1 MTLLPVR
8 LSCIRRLLGA
18 TIVTLTLSLSVRGAS
33 LAFPGAEGFG
43 ANASGGRGGTVYHV
57 TNLNDSGAG
66 SFRDAV
72 SVAGRTVVFDVGGVI
87 TLTSPVVLKSNLT
100 VAGQTAPGGG
110 ITLYGDRLGLSG
122 VNNLI
127 IRYLRVREGINGD
140 SGTDAISA
148 DSGDRMIFDHV
159 SASWGRDETFSFN
172 GTPSNITLQDC
183 IIGQGLLVHSAG
195 GLVQTSGGVSIF
207 RCLYIDNWMRNPKVK
222 GVNDYQNNVVYN
234 WGAGG
239 GYIPAGDSAGLSFAN
254 LINNYF
260 IAGQNTGSE
269 GPFKTGNQNYN
280 LYHAGNFQDLNVNGA
295 LDGTAVTDASFPTL
309 HLVATPFSYAAP
321 ATLLTAQQA
330 LAHVIANAGA
340 SLHRDSVDSSMLAE
354 LTSFG
359 TVGIQ
364 IFNESEVGGVGT
376 IAGGL
381 APKDTDGDGM
391 PDYWEEAAG
400 TNPLVADNN
409 GDINGDG
416 YTNLENYLN
425 SLVIASVPAVTID
438 GIASD
443 TGSSSNDGI
452 TSDNSLVLRGTAAA
466 GATVTLSRIDTSA
479 IGAAVADGT
488 GQWSFDYTGTPL
500 ADRFYAFTATAT
512 LAAGGESPPTRAF
525 VVKVDTAAAAAPTI
539 TSIVTTPSFLINGT
553 SEPGSAVSV
562 TLVGTGVVGT
572 AVTNELGNWSATY
585 SGAPL
590 PPGAYAFTAAAVD
603 LGGNAGAAS
612 APYAINTSLAAP
624 VFTSIVSDSG
634 TAGDFIT
641 NDPSLIFNGT
651 SFANAIVTLTRAGVG
666 VIGTATAN
674 GTGAWSFSYEG
685 TPLAAGTHTFTA
697 TAATGGSSSP
707 ASAPRVVTIDTT
719 RPTVSSIRRQNPTVA
734 ATTGS
739 TLVYRVTFAEP
750 VTGVDATDFVLTLS
764 GATATLSSLTPVS
777 STVYDVTVTGASGDG
792 TVRLDLKASGT
803 GIADVAGNLSNA
815 AFTAGQTYT
824 IRLPGSGVWISDEV
838 GGLWS
843 NAANWENTVVA
854 NGTGATAD
862 FSSLNLDG
870 VIPVQLDSARTIGR
884 VVFGDTD
891 FGTPTLWLLGDNG
904 SAANVLTLAG
914 SNPTIQVNAAT
925 TTGDTIDVPA
935 ANAFP
940 TTLDAVLA
948 GTAGFTKSGVGT
960 VLLTKPNTIS
970 GPLTITKGIVE
981 IGVGGSLT
989 PTPVGTNPSV
999 TIATSQQLRVS
1010 GGTFSTAGDITW
1022 NSGTGTGIIVS
1033 AGTASFQKIRPSNT
1047 RNSFFRVSGGVATA
1061 TELNFPR
1068 SGDSEVQA
1076 LAAGIFITGGDTT
1089 INTVGLGTADSWGS
1103 LAVSGGRLTV
1113 TDVLHN
1119 AFQVTSTRGGVINV
1133 SGGELNVTS
1142 AATGLIMSRNPVT
1155 DTPARAN
1162 NPNQV
1167 SKLIITGGVSN
1178 IARLAL
1184 GYDAT
1189 SSAGS
1194 ATVSLANG
1202 ELNLGAG
1209 SLVKNGA
1216 LASTVTLNSGT
1227 LGAIAPWSSS
1237 VPMTVA
1243 GAPGILFVRA
1253 GTAGGAPFDI
1263 ELSGVL
1269 SGAGGFTK
1277 TGAGQLTLSGAST
1290 FAGGVAVDAGVL
1302 RISGSLAAG
1311 GPIDIN
1317 AGGALIGDG
1326 TVSRT
1331 VNLNGTIAPNGAVAT
1346 AAFHGEALTWNSGG
1360 RLAFDLGVSGVSNQ
1374 LVLTGALTKGSSGL
1388 YLIALNAG
1396 SGLAVGNIYTVATF
1410 GSTDFIASDF
1420 TVTGLP
1426 AGYAAAVTLNSTSL
1440 QLTIVGQPFIT
1451 SPAAAGGTF
1460 GAPFSYGIVAGN
1472 TPTSFSAAG
1481 LPAGLSVDPVTGV
1494 ISGSPAATGT
1504 FNVTLGATNI
1514 AGTGNALLTLTITKA
1529 TTPIALGDLKQ
1540 AYDGTAK
1547 SVSAT
1552 TNPAGLNVV
1561 STYNG
1566 NATATLPGV
1575 YAVVSTVDD
1584 LNYSGTVTGQL
1595 EITITALVRHAPNL
1609 NGNLDGS
1616 LQLLSGESFALNG
1629 NSYVAGDLL
1638 VPGTPAT
1645 RLNGH
1650 PSLLGTRDETGA
1662 VTPSNYTVTLNGNAL
1677 ARYIVRRVDPIA
1689 FPTVTAPV
1697 APAGTRNVVLNNSSQ
1712 NPGDFAT
1719 LRNLTLNGSVGTVV
1733 IPAGAYGDL
1742 TANGN
1747 SGFILGDAT
1756 ATEPSV
1762 YHLQRLTLNGTSSLQ
1777 VVGPVVIKLAN
1788 GLSTNATLGANG
1800 HVDWL
1805 KIEIS
1810 NGGLNLNGGALH
1822 GEVVAPVGNI
1832 SINGQATL
1840 HGRVMADRLTI
1851 NGGGLLTED
1860 TP

>member
-1 MTLLPVR
+1 MTLPFVR
-8 LSCIRRLLGA
+8 SSCVRRLLGA
-18 TIVTLTLSLSVRGAS
+18 MIAILALGVSLHGAQP
-33 LAFPGAEGFG
+33 AFPGAEGFG
-43 ANASGGRGGTVYHV
+43 ASTSGGRGGTVYHV

-72 SVAGRTVVFDVGGVI
+72 SVAGRTVVFDVGGII

-100 VAGQTAPGGG
+100 VAGQTAPGDG

-122 VNNLI
+122 VNNVI

-140 SGTDAISA
+140 SGTDTISA
-148 DSGDRMIFDHV
+148 DSGDRMMFDHV

-172 GTPSNITLQDC
+172 GTASNVTLQDC

-309 HLVATPFSYAAP
+309 HLVATPFNYAAP

-330 LAHVIANAGA
+330 LAHVIAYVGA
-340 SLHRDSVDSSMLAE
+340 SLHRDSVDTNMIAE
-354 LTSFG
+354 LASYG
-359 TVGIQ
+359 TVGVQ

-409 GDINGDG
+409 GDLNGDG

-425 SLVIASVPAVTID
+425 SLVIAGVPAVTID

-443 TGSSSNDGI
+443 TGSSTSDGI

-466 GATVTLSRIDTSA
+466 GATVTLSRIDTGV
-479 IGAAVADGT
+479 IGTAVANGA
-488 GQWSFDYTGTPL
+488 GQWTLDYTGTPL

-512 LAAGGESPPTRAF
+512 LATGNESPPTRAF
-525 VVKVDTAAAAAPTI
+525 VVKVDTAAAAAPAI
-539 TSIVTTPSFLINGT
+539 TSIVTTPTFLINGT
-553 SEPGSAVSV
+553 SEPGSLVSV

-572 AVTNELGNWSATY
+572 ATTNEQGNWSATY

-590 PPGAYAFTAAAVD
+590 PPGAYTFTAAAVD
-603 LGGNAGAAS
+603 LGGNAGPAS
-612 APYAINTSLAAP
+612 APYAINTALAAP
-624 VFTSIVSDSG
+624 VFTAIVSDSG

-651 SFANAIVTLTRAGVG
+651 SFANAVVTLTRAGVG

-674 GTGAWSFSYEG
+674 ASGAWSFSYEG
-685 TPLAAGTHTFTA
+685 TPLAQGTHSFTA

-719 RPTVSSIRRQNPTVA
+719 RPTVSSIRRQNPTTA

-750 VTGVDATDFVLTLS
+750 VSNVDATDFALTLS
-764 GATATLSSLTPVS
+764 GATATISSLVPVS
-777 STVYDVTVTGASGDG
+777 TTVYDVTVTGASGDG

-803 GIADVAGNLSNA
+803 GIADVAGNLANV

-824 IRLPGSGVWISDEV
+824 IRLPGSSVWIADEV

-843 NAANWENTVVA
+843 NPANWENSIVA

-870 VIPVQLDSARTIGR
+870 VIPVELDSARTIGR
-884 VVFGDTD
+884 LVFGDTD

-914 SNPTIQVNAAT
+914 STPTIQVNAAT
-925 TTGDTIDVPA
+925 TTGDTVDVPA
-935 ANAFP
+935 ANASP
-940 TTLDAVLA
+940 STLDVVLA

-960 VLLTKPNTIS
+960 LLLTQPNTIS
-970 GPLTITKGIVE
+970 GPLTIAKGIVE

-989 PTPVGTNPSV
+989 PTAVGANPSV

-1010 GGTFSTAGDITW
+1010 GGTFSTAGDVVWT
-1022 NSGTGTGIIVS
+1022 SGTGTGIIVS

-1076 LAAGIFITGGDTT
+1076 LAAGIFISGGDTT
-1089 INTVGLGTADSWGS
+1089 IGTVGLGTADSWGS

-1142 AATGLIMSRNPVT
+1142 ATSGLIMSRNPIT

-1167 SKLIITGGVSN
+1167 SKFIITGGVSN

-1194 ATVSLANG
+1194 ATVSLTNG

-1216 LASTVTLNSGT
+1216 LAATVTLNSGT

-1237 VPMTVA
+1237 VPLIVA
-1243 GAPGILFVRA
+1243 GAPGTLFVRA
-1253 GTAGGAPFDI
+1253 GNATGTPFDI

-1269 SGAGGFTK
+1269 SGTGGFTK
-1277 TGAGQLTLSGAST
+1277 TGDGQLTLSGANT
-1290 FAGGVAVDAGVL
+1290 FAGAVAIDAGTL

-1317 AGGALIGDG
+1317 AGGVLVGDG

-1331 VNLNGTIAPNGAVAT
+1331 VNLNGTIAPNGATAT
-1346 AAFHGEALTWNSGG
+1346 AAFHGAALTWNSGG
-1360 RLAFDLGVSGVSNQ
+1360 RLVFDLGANGVSNQ
-1374 LVLTGALTKGSSGL
+1374 LVLTGALTRGTSGL
-1388 YLIALNAG
+1388 YQIALNSGG
-1396 SGLAVGNIYTVATF
+1396 SLAVGNVYTVATF
-1410 GSTDFIASDF
+1410 GSTDFVASDF

-1426 AGYAAAVTLNSTSL
+1426 AGYAAAVSLNGTSL

-1451 SPAAAGGTF
+1451 SPAVAGGTF
-1460 GAPFSYGIVAGN
+1460 GLPFSYGITAGN
-1472 TPTSFSAAG
+1472 TPTSFSATG
-1481 LPAGLSVDPVTGV
+1481 LPAGLTVDPATGV
-1494 ISGSPAATGT
+1494 ISGNPAETGT
-1504 FNVTLGATNI
+1504 FNVVVGATNI
-1514 AGTGNALLTLTITKA
+1514 AGTGSAPLSLTIAKA
-1529 TTPIALGDLKQ
+1529 TTPVALSSLKQ
-1540 AYDGTAK
+1540 AYDGTPK
-1547 SVSAT
+1547 IVT
-1552 TNPAGLNVV
+1552 TMTNPAGLNVIL
-1561 STYNG
+1561 TYNG
-1566 NATATLPGV
+1566 NPSATLPGT
-1575 YAVVSTVDD
+1575 YAVVATVDD
-1584 LNYSGTVTGQL
+1584 PNYSGVVMGQL

-1609 NGNLDGS
+1609 NGNLEGS
-1616 LQLLSGESFALNG
+1616 LQLLSGEDFALNG
-1629 NSYVAGDLL
+1629 NSLVSGDLL
-1638 VPGTPAT
+1638 VPGTPT
-1645 RLNGH
+1645 VRLNGH
-1650 PSLLGTRDETGA
+1650 PTLLGTRDEAGA
-1662 VTPSNYTVTLNGNAL
+1662 STPTNYFATLNGNAL

-1689 FPTVTAPV
+1689 LPAVTAPT
-1697 APAGTRNVVLNNSSQ
+1697 APAGTRNVVLNNSGQS
-1712 NPGDFAT
+1712 PGDFAT
-1719 LRNLTLNGSVGTVV
+1719 LRNLTLNGGAGAVA

-1742 TANGN
+1742 TANG
-1747 SGFILGDAT
+1747 SGGFILGDSA
-1756 ATEPSV
+1756 ATEPVV
-1762 YHLQRLTLNGTSSLQ
+1762 YHLQRLTLNGNASLQ
-1777 VVGPVVIKLAN
+1777 VVGPVVVKLAN
-1788 GLSTNATLGANG
+1788 GLSTSATLGASG
-1800 HVDWL
+1800 HADWL
-1805 KIEIS
+1805 KIEIFT
-1810 NGGLNLNGGALH
+1810 GGLNLNGGSLH
-1822 GEVVAPVGNI
+1822 GEVLAPSGTVT
-1832 SINGQATL
+1832 INGQATL
-1840 HGRVMADRLTI
+1840 RGRVSADRLTI
-1851 NGGGLLTED
+1851 NGAGLLTED
-1860 TP
+1860 GQ